1 MDLSAL
7 LALGTSLINFATSVK
22 KGLVRFDS
30 PVREKI
36 GIVKLTPVIF
46 SGTAGKVGEHHA
58 PADPNKPAEY
68 ILDTGIPAGT
78 KIVGAW
84 YKPLHNIPALNA
96 FGLID
101 VERHSDTQIKLLV
114 AAFPNINARLRIA
127 IDVLYAK

>member
-7 LALGTSLINFATSVK
+7 LTLGTTLINFATSVK
-22 KGLVRFDS
+22 DLMRFDL
-30 PVREKI
+30 PAKERI
-36 GIVKLTPVIF
+36 GIAKLTPVIF
-46 SGTAGKVGEHHA
+46 SGTAGKGGEYHA

-68 ILDTGIPAGT
+68 ILDTKIPADT

-84 YKPLHNIPALNA
+84 YTPLHNIPAINA

-101 VERHSDTQIKLLV
+101 VERHNDTQIKLLV

-127 IDVLYAK
+127 IHVLYAK